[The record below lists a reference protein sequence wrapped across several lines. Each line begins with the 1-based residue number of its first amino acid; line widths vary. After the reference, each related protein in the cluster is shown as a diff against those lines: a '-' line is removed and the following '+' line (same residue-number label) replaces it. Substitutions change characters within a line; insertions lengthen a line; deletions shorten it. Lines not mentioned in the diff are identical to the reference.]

1 MVCGGERPACSGRG
15 TVAAAADDFGRTLI
29 LADDGA
35 VFLVHDAAVR
45 QVGFEVN
52 RQGGVRRG
60 SAGLRSEGG
69 WAVYKWGASALQLLA
84 PDGTPQGWT
93 AAWPHRYF
101 AGADLR
107 GETFAHLIRPLA
119 KRAGQDSVVAEIRVV
134 EPRARRGEV
143 LARLPV
149 VALGHEKEG
158 GAPLRP
164 FFEPELRW
172 GLADDSSVW
181 AVTDERYRIIWISGL
196 AATRVLEVAAPV
208 EPVTE
213 DDLDLA
219 GRAFMAQMPR
229 NAMFRRAVEL
239 DIRRRQ
245 RAAPK
250 FFPAIADLVVADS
263 GWILV
268 KVSESLSNSSRWDVF
283 DADGTMR
290 GYIEESILQLL
301 VVAGD
306 SLLVEQ
312 RASNGAREVRWLRGW
327 RGAL

>member
-1 MVCGGERPACSGRG
+1 
-15 TVAAAADDFGRTLI
+15 
-29 LADDGA
+29 
-35 VFLVHDAAVR
+35 
-45 QVGFEVN
+45 
-52 RQGGVRRG
+52 
-60 SAGLRSEGG
+60 
-69 WAVYKWGASALQLLA
+69 
-84 PDGTPQGWT
+84 
-93 AAWPHRYF
+93 
-101 AGADLR
+101 
-107 GETFAHLIRPLA
+107 
-119 KRAGQDSVVAEIRVV
+119 
-134 EPRARRGEV
+134 
-143 LARLPV
+143 
-149 VALGHEKEG
+149 
-158 GAPLRP
+158 
-164 FFEPELRW
+164 
-172 GLADDSSVW
+172 
-181 AVTDERYRIIWISGL
+181 
-196 AATRVLEVAAPV
+196 
-208 EPVTE
+208 
-213 DDLDLA
+213 
-219 GRAFMAQMPR
+219 MAQMPR